1 VGTTLRVVGVA
12 ILVFVSSTA
21 PAPAQDRVPAPRA
34 EPAQDPSP
42 RATPSR
48 AASRRRY
55 PIRDSVDRVVDA
67 VVLAHLKPCDI
78 AQRQGVPCF
87 PVSVEQE
94 GPRFSVAEALRRYR
108 GTGSAAPGAPTVA
121 EIQHQMP
128 GVSQSASGGVGFD
141 PACTAKN
148 LVRKLSGR
156 NTTFHLYRMWDERG
170 ERPLLTDRLLDPKA
184 YAANLAVHYEY
195 LGKFDGECAAVAAW
209 RQALRRATEP
219 KPLPDDWDEIEG
231 DEPPE

>member
-1 VGTTLRVVGVA
+1 VRATLCVAGVVVLACVGPT
-12 ILVFVSSTA
+12 S
-21 PAPAQDRVPAPRA
+21 PARAQDAV
-34 EPAQDPSP
+34 PSP
-42 RATPSR
+42 RPSP
-48 AASRRRY
+48 AARRR
-55 PIRDSVDRVVDA
+55 PIRNSIDRVLDA

-78 AQRQGVPCF
+78 AQKQGVPCF

-128 GVSQSASGGVGFD
+128 GVSQSASGSVGFD

-148 LVRKLSGR
+148 LVRKLSGK